1 MKRNNGFGVNVI
13 SGTNV
18 DTVVY
23 FLIYDFPG
31 PAAWLRYTTPGL
43 RSLCQLTQRAQSR
56 PVQRRQSFPGNREPV
71 VLRPADTQA
80 RV

>member
-1 MKRNNGFGVNVI
+1 MKRNNGFGANVI
-13 SGTNV
+13 SGSNV
-18 DTVVY
+18 DTVV
-23 FLIYDFPG
+23 FLIHDFPG